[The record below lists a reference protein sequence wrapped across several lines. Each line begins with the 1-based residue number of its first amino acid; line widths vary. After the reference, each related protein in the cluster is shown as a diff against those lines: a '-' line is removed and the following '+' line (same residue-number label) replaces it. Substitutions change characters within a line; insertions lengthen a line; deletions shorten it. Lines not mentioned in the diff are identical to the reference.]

1 MKLDAKELSE
11 EVEIDMSPMIDM
23 VFLLLIFFIVASQ
36 VVSDKPPVEV
46 PTAES
51 AAIAGDQE
59 DRFMISISKSEDP
72 LNKYYLP
79 FDAHNPVPWEQLVM
93 AVQDAVNANPDVRI
107 VVRAD
112 NQVPFKET
120 EKLMKACAEAGA
132 YNMIFSA
139 FEEQE

>member
-1 MKLDAKELSE
+1 MKLEAKELSD

-51 AAIAGDQE
+51 AAIAADE
-59 DRFMISISKSEDP
+59 KDRFMISVSKNEDP
-72 LNKYYLP
+72 LKKYYLP
-79 FDAHNPVPWEQLVM
+79 YDAHHPVPFEKLVS

-112 NQVPFKET
+112 NEVPFKET
-120 EKLMKACAEAGA
+120 EKIMKACAEAGA

-139 FEEQE
+139 FEEKQ

>member
-1 MKLDAKELSE
+1 MKLEAKELSD

-36 VVSDKPPVEV
+36 IVSDKPPVDV

-51 AAIAGDQE
+51 AKIAENDD
-59 DRFMISISKSEDP
+59 DRFMISVSKNEDP
-72 LNKYYLP
+72 LQKYYLP
-79 FDAHNPVPWEQLVM
+79 YDAHTPGPWEVLVS

>member
-1 MKLDAKELSE
+1 MKLEAKELSE

-36 VVSDKPPVEV
+36 IVSDKPMVQV

-51 AAIAGDQE
+51 AAIGNDE
-59 DRFMISISKSEDP
+59 DRFMISVTKDEDP
-72 LNKYYLP
+72 LKKYYLP
-79 FDAHNPVPWEQLVM
+79 YDAHHPVPWEQLVS
-93 AVQDAVNANPDVRI
+93 AVNEAVNANPDIRI

-112 NQVPFKET
+112 NEVPFKET

-139 FEEQE
+139 YEEKE